1 MTQTKAPLIYRP
13 VTIILCLALL
23 ILLEVVLMFVAPQ
36 TLEYMLRENGPI
48 ENLSALGYLIGFAW
62 LCIRAF
68 RTANPTSFWSG
79 LILLCLALR
88 ELDFHDRF
96 TTMGIFKS
104 RYYLSGAVPLPEKL
118 IVTAIVLTLLIGMFL
133 YTRKHYAHF
142 LAACKE
148 RQTWALSIATAIFL
162 AILTKS
168 FDRLNEELSEFIF
181 ALSGISTEKLF
192 KISEEVLE
200 LGIPILLL
208 LAIASIS
215 RPQEIA
221 KE

>member
-1 MTQTKAPLIYRP
+1 MTTTKAPLIYRP
-13 VTIILCLALL
+13 VTIIICIALL
-23 ILLEVVLMFVAPQ
+23 FLLEIVLMFVAPQ
-36 TLEYMLRENGPI
+36 TYEYMLRENGPI

-79 LILLCLALR
+79 LILLGLALR

-96 TTMGIFKS
+96 TTMGIFKT
-104 RYYLSGAVPLPEKL
+104 RYYLSAAVPLPEKL
-118 IVTAIVLTLLIGMFL
+118 IVTAIVLAMLTGLIL
-133 YTRKHYAHF
+133 YTRKHYRNF
-142 LAACKE
+142 LTACKK
-148 RQTWALSIATAIFL
+148 RQTWALSVATAIFL

-168 FDRLNEELSEFIF
+168 FDRLNEELSDFIF

-208 LAIASIS
+208 LAIASVS
-215 RPQEIA
+215 RPQEIDR
-221 KE
+221 E